1 MFLLYY
7 TKYNIKYYTVTL
19 PVTGTSL
26 SVALSV
32 FWIVKMFVDGIVNIE
47 LVELEPEIVIGWA
60 VIGWAIWFD
69 AVTTWN
75 MGNSWHPELVF
86 LGLFGQLW
94 VSLTWV
100 WVVIGHFWVESV
112 LDWFRQ
118 SWVRTVLVRE
128 SPGFGQFKLG
138 QHMVRSV
145 SAKILPW
152 GKTGMVLLSII
163 LILLFLLLVRNYF
176 LRKKP

>member
-1 MFLLYY
+1 MFLLSYTEYY
-7 TKYNIKYYTVTL
+7 TKYYTKYYTVTL

-75 MGNSWHPELVF
+75 MGNSWHPKSDCLSLLASFVVVKLLDQTLCWEGPV
-86 LGLFGQLW
+86 LG
-94 VSLTWV
+94 
-100 WVVIGHFWVESV
+100 
-112 LDWFRQ
+112 
-118 SWVRTVLVRE
+118 
-128 SPGFGQFKLG
+128 
-138 QHMVRSV
+138 
-145 SAKILPW
+145 
-152 GKTGMVLLSII
+152 
-163 LILLFLLLVRNYF
+163 
-176 LRKKP
+176 